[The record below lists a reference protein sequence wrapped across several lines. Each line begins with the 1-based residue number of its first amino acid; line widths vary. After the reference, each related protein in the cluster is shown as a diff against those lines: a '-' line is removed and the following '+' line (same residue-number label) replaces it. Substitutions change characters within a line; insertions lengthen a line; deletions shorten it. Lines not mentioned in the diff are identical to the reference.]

1 MAEEMEMEIEEQDA
15 PVGSIEAKDDF
26 AIAPPGHSLTQDNS
40 KWAWGRPPQDVDPE
54 IVLEKAIRGLKN
66 KKTQQEMQKLLFAG
80 VSVETMVEGY
90 ILQGFQEGKF
100 TPDVGLLIKAPL
112 AIVIADMAE
121 RNSIPYRM
129 FENNDAGQ
137 EGVMDDRTF
146 FRMIKT
152 NNPRMFEYIRESVN
166 QAIRQGNEPLPE
178 DEENFLNMNPPTEEI
193 EEEKI

>member
-26 AIAPPGHSLTQDNS
+26 AVAPPGHSLTEDNS
-40 KWAWGRPPQDVDPE
+40 KWAWGKPPQDVDPE
-54 IVLEKAIRGLKN
+54 IVLEKAIKGLKN
-66 KKTQQEMQKLLFAG
+66 KKTQQEMQKLLFTG
-80 VSVETMVEGY
+80 VSVETLVEGY

-121 RNSIPYRM
+121 QNSIPYRM

-137 EGVMDDRTF
+137 EGVMDDKTF

-166 QAIRQGNEPLPE
+166 QSIREGNEPRPE
-178 DEENFLNMNPPTEEI
+178 AEENFLNMNPPTEEI
-193 EEEKI
+193 KEEEI

>member
-26 AIAPPGHSLTQDNS
+26 AVAPPGHSLTEDNS
-40 KWAWGRPPQDVDPE
+40 KWAWGKPPQDVDPE
-54 IVLEKAIRGLKN
+54 IVLEKAIKGLKN

-90 ILQGFQEGKF
+90 IFQGFQEGKF

-121 RNSIPYRM
+121 QNSIPYRM

-137 EGVMDDRTF
+137 EGVMDDKTF

-166 QAIRQGNEPLPE
+166 QSIREGNEPQPE
-178 DEENFLNMNPPTEEI
+178 DEENFLNMNPPTEETK
-193 EEEKI
+193 EEEI

>member
-1 MAEEMEMEIEEQDA
+1 MEMEIEEQDA

-26 AIAPPGHSLTQDNS
+26 AVAPPGHSLTEDNS
-40 KWAWGRPPQDVDPE
+40 KWAWGKPPQDVDPE
-54 IVLEKAIRGLKN
+54 IVLEKAIKGLKN

-90 ILQGFQEGKF
+90 IFQGFQEGKF

-121 RNSIPYRM
+121 QNSIPYRM

-137 EGVMDDRTF
+137 EGVMDDKTF

-166 QAIRQGNEPLPE
+166 QSIREGNEPQPE
-178 DEENFLNMNPPTEEI
+178 DEENFLNMNPPTEETK
-193 EEEKI
+193 EEEI